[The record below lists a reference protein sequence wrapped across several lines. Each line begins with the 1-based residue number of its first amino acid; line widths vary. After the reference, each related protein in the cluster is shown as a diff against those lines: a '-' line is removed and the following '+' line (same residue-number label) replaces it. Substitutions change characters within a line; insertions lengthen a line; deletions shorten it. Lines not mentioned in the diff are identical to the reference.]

1 MAEWLFYVSLVLLVY
16 TFLGYPLLLVVLS
29 LFIKREVIR
38 DDIQPEV
45 TIIIPVH
52 NEECS
57 IGEKIENC
65 LGFEYPREKLKII
78 VASDGST
85 DKTEE
90 IVKGFESEQVQ
101 FLPLPSRGGKVAAQN
116 YAVQFCDSEIIIFT
130 DVAILTHPDCVKLI
144 VQNFFDKRIGG
155 VSCRDVIIG
164 EKSKGEESYIKYDMI
179 VRKYTSRIGSII
191 GVTGGFYGVRKEIT
205 EGGWDP
211 AFPPDFYVA
220 IRCIQRGLRVIEDSR
235 VRANY
240 KTAAKGWD
248 ELPRK
253 VRTINRGMCAL
264 FSSSNRNLLNPFKHG
279 FVSVELISHKLLRW
293 MTPFFLIALFMSNL
307 MLLDTSIIADF
318 LFLSQLGWYFIA
330 VMGFLMEKKI
340 NRSILKLAFYFAITN
355 IALLKAWHE
364 FVIGKKY
371 VMWQPTKR

>member
-1 MAEWLFYVSLVLLVY
+1 MAEWIFYVSLALLFY
-16 TFLGYPLLLVVLS
+16 TFFGYPLLLFILS

-38 DDIQPEV
+38 DDIRPEV

-52 NEECS
+52 NEERS

-90 IVKGFESEQVQ
+90 IVKGFESGQVQ

-116 YAVQFCDSEIIIFT
+116 YAVQLCDSEIIIFT

-179 VRKYTSRIGSII
+179 VRKYTSQIGSII
-191 GVTGGFYGVRKEIT
+191 GVTGGFYAVRKEIA
-205 EGGWDP
+205 EGGWNP

-220 IRCIQRGLRVIEDSR
+220 IRCIQRGLRVIEDPR

-240 KTAAKGWD
+240 KTAARGWD
-248 ELPRK
+248 EFPRK
-253 VRTINRGMCAL
+253 VRTINRGMYAL
-264 FSSSNRNLLNPFKHG
+264 FSGSNRNLLNPFKYG
-279 FVSVELISHKLLRW
+279 FVSLELISHKLLRW
-293 MTPFFLIALFMSNL
+293 MMPFFLIALFVSNFL
-307 MLLDTSIIADF
+307 VLDISIIADF
-318 LFLSQLGWYFIA
+318 LFLLQLGWYFIA
-330 VMGFLMEKKI
+330 VIGFLMEKKI
-340 NRSILKLAFYFAITN
+340 NKSILKLAFYFVIANMAILN
-355 IALLKAWHE
+355 AWYE
-364 FVIGKKY
+364 FAIGKKY
-371 VMWQPTKR
+371 VLWQPTKR